1 MRHYT
6 YSSRGGRNLFPPSA
20 ATVDVSEQLFTIY
33 HVVGAWALGM
43 GAGLL
48 AGYLAAK
55 RGRERQVVLYVPE
68 GFELSPAPPE
78 AVDLAVW
85 RTRKVVAGV

>member
-1 MRHYT
+1 MHY
-6 YSSRGGRNLFPPSA
+6 YARRPRRGRNLFPPST
-20 ATVDVSEQLFTIY
+20 ATVDVSEQLFTVY

-55 RGRERQVVLYVPE
+55 RGREKQVVLYVPE

>member
-1 MRHYT
+1 MHHYT
-6 YSSRGGRNLFPPSA
+6 YSSRERRNLFPPSL
-20 ATVDVSEQLFTIY
+20 ATVSVSEQLYTVY
-33 HVVGAWALGM
+33 HMVGAWALGM

-55 RGRERQVVLYVPE
+55 RREKQVVLYVPE

-78 AVDLAVW
+78 TVDLAVW
-85 RTRKVVAGV
+85 RTRKVTAGV